1 MKSMLKKKGYGA
13 GRIVVFAIAAFLAPA
28 CGHAKAELTKAKNE
42 CVACHTDLNTMIRL
56 SSEIKQIRP
65 ASGKSA
71 EASGE
76 G

>member
-1 MKSMLKKKGYGA
+1 MLKKKVSVA
-13 GRIVVFAIAAFLAPA
+13 GEIVVFAIAAFLAPA
-28 CGHAKAELTKAKNE
+28 CGYIKAQPVKAKNE
-42 CVACHTDLNTMIRL
+42 CIACHTDLNTIIRL
-56 SSEIKQIRP
+56 SSEATLIRP